1 MPRQPLSLDAVR
13 ELALALPDVEESTSY
28 GATSFKVRG
37 KLVACQAINKS
48 AEPNSLVV
56 KIPFEQRDELIA
68 AQPDVY
74 YVTDHYVNYPSVVV
88 RLSRVHR
95 DSLRDLLGM
104 ARRFVIETTAKKPR
118 PRRRAPSA
126 KAVAE
131 LRRPAFE
138 SPVWNRPPARCP
150 RAQSFPR

>member
-1 MPRQPLSLDAVR
+1 MPRQPISFDAVR
-13 ELALALPDVEESTSY
+13 ELARALPDVEESTSY
-28 GATSFKVRG
+28 GAQSWKVRG

-88 RLSRVHR
+88 RLSRVHP
-95 DSLRDLLGM
+95 DALRDLLGM
-104 ARRFVIETTAKKPR
+104 AARFVGKTANKKSR
-118 PRRRAPSA
+118 PRKRAMS
-126 KAVAE
+126 
-131 LRRPAFE
+131 
-138 SPVWNRPPARCP
+138 P
-150 RAQSFPR
+150 RARR